1 MCFSLVSVIKKETG
15 SGSCTDTNIHF
26 DLLLNTNLGDIR
38 FKRLVVPSN
47 KSSFK
52 FTLAAANER
61 HILWALDSSNNRIGM
76 YAIYT
81 NSSGGVGYN
90 AMVSASGYT
99 VSMSGST
106 ITFAFSTVVTPVFA
120 DMVLIGT
127 PMTVS

>member
-15 SGSCTDTNIHF
+15 SGSRSDMDIHF
-26 DLLLNTNLGDIR
+26 SFLLNTNLGDIR
-38 FKRLVVPSN
+38 FKRLLAPSN
-47 KSSFK
+47 KSSFT

-61 HILWALDSSNNRIGM
+61 HILWSLDSSTNRIGV

-90 AMVSASGYT
+90 ALASASGYT